1 MIGAILDGCYKIN
14 PTNVDDYI
22 GIGGFEALKKAINM
36 EPLNICEEIK
46 KSNLKGRGGAAYPT
60 GVKWEQAYNIK
71 GNEKY
76 ILCNGDEGE
85 PGTFK
90 DKVIFENLPLRLI
103 EGMIIAAKVLG
114 AKEGFIYIRGE
125 YEAIQRI
132 ANEAIDSAIKDG
144 YLGKNILGTGFS
156 FNIKVLTGAGAY
168 VVGENSALAESAEGK
183 VGRPRMKPPYIKEC
197 GLYGKPTLVNNVET
211 FSTIPYIISNGGENY
226 KSLGNEESGGTKL
239 ISLCGNVNRRGVY
252 EIPFGTTISDIVYK
266 LGNGI
271 SEGNSIKAVHIGG
284 SSGSIIPR
292 ELIDTEYCYEA
303 LKKIN
308 VSVGSG
314 SILVIDE
321 SVDIIEYL
329 LYVYKFFFHESCG
342 KCTPCREGN
351 KQIVNILENLNNKR
365 ATLDDIST
373 LERLLDVMKNASF
386 CGLGKTAPTPLNC
399 AIKYFKNDLMKG
411 IEVKR

>member
-46 KSNLKGRGGAAYPT
+46 KFNLKGRGGAAYPT

-132 ANEAIDSAIKDG
+132 VNEAIDSAIKDG